1 MALRTLESDDPKP
14 PAKRYTATPY
24 DRQRVKDLLATH
36 ISLERIAD
44 VIGIGYQTLTKHYRK
59 EIDEAGHRASNGHNP
74 TQKDRQMVEL
84 MAAVGI
90 TPTDMALTLKIS
102 EGTLKRHYAEEIA
115 TGLIRANTKVGG
127 NNLRAATGDP
137 TKPATIT
144 AIIWWSKN
152 RMGWAD
158 KNDINATLRKD
169 PNDLSD
175 AELERI
181 AARGRDSF
189 ALETPSED

>member
-1 MALRTLESDDPKP
+1 MAHRTLDSDDPKP
-14 PAKRYTATPY
+14 PTRYRATPY
-24 DRQRVKDLLATH
+24 DRQRVKDLLAAH
-36 ISLERIAD
+36 ISLERVAD
-44 VIGIGYQTLTKHYRK
+44 IMEISLSVLNRHFSK
-59 EIDEAGHRASNGHNP
+59 EIIEAGNRNARGHNP
-74 TQKDRQMVEL
+74 TAQDRQMVEL
-84 MAAVGI
+84 MTAVGI
-90 TPTDMALTLKIS
+90 STADMATTMKIS

-115 TGLIRANTKVGG
+115 TGLTRANTKVGA

-158 KNDINATLRKD
+158 KNDINATLHKD
-169 PNDLSD
+169 PNELSD

-181 AARGRDSF
+181 ARRSGEGPPD
-189 ALETPSED
+189 ETPGEE